1 MLPSAVASAYLSYP
15 AHYMHKSS
23 IAEPFFITP
32 QGRNFQKCMK
42 YNSFIFKCLRVA
54 KLIYIGKRS

>member
-15 AHYMHKSS
+15 AHYMHKNS

-32 QGRNFQKCMK
+32 QGKFYNHSNTYYDFIIYLFQSNAECE
-42 YNSFIFKCLRVA
+42 
-54 KLIYIGKRS
+54 